1 MIYVTGDCHGD
12 FKRFSTNNFPDGR
25 GLTENDFVIV
35 CGDFGYWHDT
45 PDQRWWIKWLTG
57 KPWTTLFVDG
67 NHENF
72 DALNSMKVEE
82 WNGGKIHRITDKIIH
97 LMRGQ
102 IFTLQGKTF
111 FAFGG
116 AASHDIQDGIID
128 PNTDGWLEKAKQW
141 QKEGKYFRINHYTWW
156 KEEMPSKDEMDDGRE
171 NLCDAEYAVDFI
183 ITHDCPAS
191 TLITMY
197 GEADINELN
206 RYFEDIYYNTNF
218 KRWYFGHHHV
228 DWAIGN
234 TVCLYETIERIV

>member
-12 FKRFSTNNFPDGR
+12 FKRFSTDNFPDGR
-25 GLTENDFVIV
+25 ELTENDFVIV

-45 PDQRWWIKWLTG
+45 PDQRWWLKWLSG

-111 FAFGG
+111 FTFGG
-116 AASHDIQDGIID
+116 AASHDIQDGIIEPD
-128 PNTDGWLEKAKQW
+128 TDGWLEIAKRW
-141 QKEGKYFRINHYTWW
+141 QKEGKYFMFLLLFSHCWCQI
-156 KEEMPSKDEMDDGRE
+156 
-171 NLCDAEYAVDFI
+171 LA
-183 ITHDCPAS
+183 
-191 TLITMY
+191 
-197 GEADINELN
+197 
-206 RYFEDIYYNTNF
+206 
-218 KRWYFGHHHV
+218 
-228 DWAIGN
+228 
-234 TVCLYETIERIV
+234 